1 VPPRDFLTVENMVLS
16 MTNGDGSPIRRL
28 TQMSQKAKSV
38 KLPITNKPLT
48 INRQMER
55 LKEMLQ

>member
-1 VPPRDFLTVENMVLS
+1 MVLS